1 MLNEETE
8 FDPLETLTVKEAAA
22 LLHVSRPTLVKY
34 IKAGQLPSLTLG
46 RCRRI
51 RRTDLERFLGLRTR
65 YGWQRHRPEAERF
78 RQGFADADYG
88 EEIPF

>member
-51 RRTDLERFLGLRTR
+51 RRADLERFLGLRTR
-65 YGWQRHRPEAERF
+65 CGWEPAR
-78 RQGFADADYG
+78 ADAAAFFLTSTS
-88 EEIPF
+88 E